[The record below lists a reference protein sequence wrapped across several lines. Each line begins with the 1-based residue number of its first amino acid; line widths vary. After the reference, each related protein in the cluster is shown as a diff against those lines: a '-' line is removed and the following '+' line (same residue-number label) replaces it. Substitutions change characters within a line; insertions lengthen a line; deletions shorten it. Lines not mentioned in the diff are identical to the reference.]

1 MSKSQRVCTWAAFAV
16 LLAAPVLAQSQAQDA
31 MQSAADQAMAIAQI
45 VGAVVLAVVGMIALG
60 RAAYKFST
68 GDHDAVT
75 SLVTSVVAIC
85 LGVAAN
91 NF

>member
-1 MSKSQRVCTWAAFAV
+1 MNTSQRACAWAVFAV

-31 MQSAADQAMAIAQI
+31 MQSAADQALAIAQI

-68 GDHDAVT
+68 GHHDAVT